1 MRDEE
6 NRKKRKSERI
16 FSNGVIILVFLLLAV
31 QSVFF
36 FRQLI
41 NNHLRSR
48 IPAETSVT
56 HSASPDGRTESKP
69 DSSSSSSSGTQA
81 AVQSSGGPK
90 AGISACAGTSAEKP
104 DNAMF
109 PDSQEKKE
117 SPDYEYDG
125 WKWDMVEL
133 NSADSAALDALPGI
147 GPYYA
152 RQILAYRERLGFYAD
167 ISQLLDIRG
176 MDTAR
181 LNRLSGR
188 LYIAPE
194 SLRPLDL
201 YTLPVDSMA
210 AHPYIGPYAAKGIDR
225 LRRTLPEAEFNF
237 QAILD
242 SKILPEAQ
250 ARRLALYFPE
260 TEEP

>member
-41 NNHLRSR
+41 DNHLRSR

-56 HSASPDGRTESKP
+56 HSASPDGRPESKP
-69 DSSSSSSSGTQA
+69 DSSSSRSSDTQA
-81 AVQSSGGPK
+81 AVQSSGSPK

-117 SPDYEYDG
+117 SPDYRYDG

-152 RQILAYRERLGFYAD
+152 RQILAYRERLGSYAD
-167 ISQLLDIRG
+167 VSQLLDIRG
-176 MDTAR
+176 FDTAR
-181 LNRLSGR
+181 LNRLYDYVFIEPASVR
-188 LYIAPE
+188 
-194 SLRPLDL
+194 RLDL
-201 YTLPVDSMA
+201 RTMSVDSMA
-210 AHPYIGPYAAKGIDR
+210 SHPYIGPYAAKGIDR
-225 LRRTLPEAEFNF
+225 FRRTIPDSVFSL
-237 QAILD
+237 QAIVENG
-242 SKILPEAQ
+242 ILSGMQ
-250 ARRLALYFPE
+250 ARRLSLYMRRD
-260 TEEP
+260 